1 MDLYDVID
9 EISAKQVR
17 TTESG
22 DTKVEGLIVGKVT
35 KNYDMQFPG
44 RVCVS
49 IPTRDAPSNTLL
61 WARVISFYMGN
72 SWGEYFL
79 PEVGDEVVL
88 GFEGGNIERPYVIGS
103 IPTMK
108 SMLVKRSANKDNTIK
123 QIMTRAGNTIE
134 ITDTAAPAGGGAPT
148 PQDKIRIYTANKER
162 EVCLDNA
169 TGRITLKDQKNENY
183 VQIDTTKQAITI
195 RAAQQMRIIVG
206 QNITITASDMN
217 GAGSVT
223 IACKKFTVNAQGKIT
238 LNSTSGVAI
247 KQGSISIDGQNI
259 SINSQ
264 GTLTANGQV
273 VKLG

>member
-17 TTESG
+17 TTEAG
-22 DTKVEGLIVGKVT
+22 DTKVEGLVVGTVT

-61 WARVISFYMGN
+61 WARVISFYFGN

-134 ITDTAAPAGGGAPT
+134 ITDTAAASDGGAPT
-148 PQDKIRIYTANKER
+148 PQDKIRIYTADKER
-162 EVCLDNA
+162 EVCLDNS
-169 TGRITLKDQKNENY
+169 TGRITLKDKNNDNY
-183 VQIDTTKQAITI
+183 IQIDSNKKAITV
-195 RAAQQMRIIVG
+195 RAAQQMRVIVG
-206 QNITITASDMN
+206 DNITITASDMN
-217 GAGSVT
+217 SQGSVT
-223 IACKKFTVNAQGKIT
+223 IACKKFTVNAQNKIT
-238 LNSTSGVAI
+238 LNANSGVAI
-247 KQGSISIDGQNI
+247 KQGSISIEGQNI
-259 SINSQ
+259 KINSQ